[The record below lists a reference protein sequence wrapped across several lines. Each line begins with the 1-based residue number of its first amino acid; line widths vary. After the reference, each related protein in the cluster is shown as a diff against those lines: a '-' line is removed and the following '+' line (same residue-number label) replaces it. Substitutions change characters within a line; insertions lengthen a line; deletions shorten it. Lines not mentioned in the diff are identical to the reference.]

1 MSIAT
6 IVIALIV
13 IFIAWKVLS
22 GVLKIGAILL
32 IVVAAAYF
40 LSRGAM

>member
-32 IVVAAAYF
+32 IVVAAAYV